1 MNIGIIHPHIKSL
14 NHYRVLLSSG
24 ELFSIHNTQA
34 TKQRKSPV
42 NKPPEDKLW
51 ACYLHACIKHVQG
64 ECISNQTLRER
75 FVLPQTS
82 SASVSRLIK
91 EALAIGMIKPVD
103 PDTAPRYMK
112 YIPVWA

>member
-42 NKPPEDKLW
+42 NKPSFAFEKFSKSSFL
-51 ACYLHACIKHVQG
+51 
-64 ECISNQTLRER
+64 SSSRE
-75 FVLPQTS
+75 
-82 SASVSRLIK
+82 
-91 EALAIGMIKPVD
+91 
-103 PDTAPRYMK
+103 
-112 YIPVWA
+112 